1 METDTKPSSRAC
13 ERESAASAEQGANW
27 TADQIRSAIEAER
40 EATFDLL
47 TEVLVRVKKD
57 MIPEVVATLPALRA
71 RSDRRRP
78 PPGRPA
84 PPRGRAQR
92 GSSNAQTV

>member
-71 RSDRRRP
+71 RSDRRGLSAGCRS
-78 PPGRPA
+78 
-84 PPRGRAQR
+84 PRSGYAKRF
-92 GSSNAQTV
+92 TTKVK